1 MRMARSKIETTTQG
15 HTLLD
20 GKLVG
25 KQKYLIKGEFD
36 VVLKEEVVL
45 IAHDKESAEE
55 RFVAHA
61 EKKARALGGELGATL
76 IDFAEP
82 EEYFS
87 G

>member
-1 MRMARSKIETTTQG
+1 MARSKLETTTSG
-15 HTLLD
+15 FGYID
-20 GKLVG
+20 GKPVG
-25 KQKYLIKGEFD
+25 KRKYLIKGEFD

-45 IAHDKESAEE
+45 IAHDKESAED
-55 RFVAHA
+55 RFIAHA